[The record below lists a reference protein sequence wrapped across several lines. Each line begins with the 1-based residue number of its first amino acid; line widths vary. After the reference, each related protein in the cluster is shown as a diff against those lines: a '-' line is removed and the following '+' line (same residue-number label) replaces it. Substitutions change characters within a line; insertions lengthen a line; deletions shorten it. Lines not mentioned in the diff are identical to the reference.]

1 MVGAG
6 VIVVATL
13 IVDVSHVCDLKVSCD
28 VLFFLC
34 ALLLTDFAHIKIKAE
49 R

>member
-13 IVDVSHVCDLKVSCD
+13 IVDVCDLKVSCD